1 MFQEPNKFAR
11 LAGRNRARAR
21 LHEGDRGQ
29 VRCEALGAGP
39 ADGGVVHALA
49 TLSGWDSRIK
59 WGAPVSEKTQVQHV
73 DIELAVVL
81 GRCQMPMQQL
91 LRMGRG
97 AVIPLDTKESD
108 QLWILAAGHP
118 IARGE
123 ITIQGDRLCI
133 TVTDAADVHEFNAVA

>member
-1 MFQEPNKFAR
+1 MSDN
-11 LAGRNRARAR
+11 
-21 LHEGDRGQ
+21 
-29 VRCEALGAGP
+29 
-39 ADGGVVHALA
+39 
-49 TLSGWDSRIK
+49 S
-59 WGAPVSEKTQVQHV
+59 QVQHV
-73 DIELAVVL
+73 NIELAVVL
-81 GRCQMPMQQL
+81 GRSNMPMQQL

-133 TVTDAADVHEFNAVA
+133 PVTEAADVHEFNAAA

>member
-1 MFQEPNKFAR
+1 M
-11 LAGRNRARAR
+11 
-21 LHEGDRGQ
+21 
-29 VRCEALGAGP
+29 
-39 ADGGVVHALA
+39 
-49 TLSGWDSRIK
+49 
-59 WGAPVSEKTQVQHV
+59 SEKTQVHHV
-73 DIELAVVL
+73 DVQLSVVL
-81 GRCQMPMQQL
+81 GRCHMPMQHL

-133 TVTDAADVHEFNAVA
+133 TVTEPADVHEFNAAA

>member
-1 MFQEPNKFAR
+1 
-11 LAGRNRARAR
+11 
-21 LHEGDRGQ
+21 
-29 VRCEALGAGP
+29 
-39 ADGGVVHALA
+39 
-49 TLSGWDSRIK
+49 LSQID
-59 WGAPVSEKTQVQHV
+59 
-73 DIELAVVL
+73 AVNVEISVLL
-81 GRCQMPMQQL
+81 GRSILPMQQL

-133 TVTDAADVHEFNAVA
+133 TVTESADVHEFNAAA